1 MFIRHRRWEGNYEI
15 LRSEKPLAVLRRAQP
30 EAGEMTTREF
40 VLSLRTDPVWRP
52 LLEELSLL
60 LADLTND
67 SRYKDRVAYIRAL
80 LADSRFPN

>member
-1 MFIRHRRWEGNYEI
+1 MTSNE
-15 LRSEKPLAVLRRAQP
+15 SVLHLIID
-30 EAGEMTTREF
+30 T
-40 VLSLRTDPVWRP
+40 LWRP

-80 LADSRFPN
+80 LADPRFPN